1 MINITEEQKAYL
13 RDHAVEFEEALEK
26 DDLAALLEI
35 IDDAVVENI
44 VTHGDEPDET
54 GIRLQRIYDDIRF
67 IQNAETRL

>member
-13 RDHAVEFEEALEK
+13 REQDIEFEEVLNK
-26 DDLAALLEI
+26 DDLEALLEI

-54 GIRLQRIYDDIRF
+54 GIRLQRIYDQIRYV
-67 IQNAETRL
+67 QNAED

>member
-35 IDDAVVENI
+35 IDENI

>member
-13 RDHAVEFEEALEK
+13 REHDIEFEEALNK
-26 DDLAALLEI
+26 DDLEALLEI

-54 GIRLQRIYDDIRF
+54 GIRLQRIYDQIRYV
-67 IQNAETRL
+67 QNAED

>member
-13 RDHAVEFEEALEK
+13 RDHAVEFEKAREK

-44 VTHGDEPDET
+44 VTHGDEPDMV
-54 GIRLQRIYDDIRF
+54 GIQLQRIYDEIRY
-67 IQNAETRL
+67 IQNVES